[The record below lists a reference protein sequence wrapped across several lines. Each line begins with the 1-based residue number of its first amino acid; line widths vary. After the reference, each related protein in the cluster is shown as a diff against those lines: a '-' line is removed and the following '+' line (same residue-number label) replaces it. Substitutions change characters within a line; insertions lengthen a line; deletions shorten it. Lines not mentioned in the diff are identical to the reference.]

1 MMSSF
6 DEMCKDAVKRFIK
19 TVAIIDDEATYDNT
33 QPSQGDKDNAKTVN
47 PPITGLMTGSKD
59 ADSPM
64 ANGEPTEEGFQ
75 DEHDDS
81 SPLNASVVI
90 NAFADIGIACCI
102 QRPENEETPLERAA
116 KLAATVDILV
126 IDWAL
131 SSKNISLPRE
141 IINKILEDD
150 KNTGGRMR
158 LIVVYTAHPHVDEMI
173 KDLKEDADTVYN
185 DGLVMNKKD
194 HFIKSDHLR
203 IVILNKAGTAN
214 LPTGARIVPLNKL
227 PDNIIS
233 EYAELV
239 KGVIPGATLHGIA
252 AMREK
257 THKLLSILNSN
268 LDGAYCLHR
277 ALQSEPSDSVDFAM
291 NLITSEIETVIRTD
305 AEARQIVDEEGLKSW
320 FDDYIGD
327 KDKLPYGKSSLS
339 KKTIKKSI
347 INGRLHKKDEID
359 AIKREYSYNWIQ
371 TKTDEGKSLKDDNNN
386 TITLDEAKKYIKK
399 NDWKRIKGCT
409 PPNEIHFAEVLYNSS
424 EKAKDG
430 CNELSHLQCTA
441 RDIGNRLYPDISQ
454 SPTLQLGTILKKQN
468 EGSCEWFLCLTPLC
482 DCVRLKEESNI
493 LFLQLYIGTKSSAD
507 IIIKTQDGTFEP
519 LIVKKEK
526 IRTLTIPFKPSNGSD
541 RINANRLG
549 NEWLV
554 ESNGTNY
561 QWVGELRYTK
571 ALAIAHYVL
580 SNTSRVGVDE
590 FEWLRRQATLKN

>member
-1 MMSSF
+1 MSSF
-6 DEMCKDAVKRFIK
+6 DEMCKNAVKRFIK
-19 TVAIIDDEATYDNT
+19 TVAIIDDEAIYGP
-33 QPSQGDKDNAKTVN
+33 QLSSQKDKDKPKTVKS
-47 PPITGLMTGSKD
+47 PVTGLMTDNSD
-59 ADSPM
+59 ADSS
-64 ANGEPTEEGFQ
+64 ATNEDSTDVGFQ
-75 DEHDDS
+75 DDHGDFSMLEA
-81 SPLNASVVI
+81 NVVI
-90 NAFADIGIACCI
+90 NTFADMGIVCCI
-102 QRPENEETPLERAA
+102 QRPEDEEPSLDRAA
-116 KLAATVDILV
+116 KLAMSVDVLV

-131 SSKNISLPRE
+131 NDKNKSLPCD
-141 IINKILEDD
+141 IIKKILEDD
-150 KNTGGRMR
+150 KKTGGRMR
-158 LIVVYTAHPHVDEMI
+158 LIVVYTAQPSVVQMI
-173 KDLKEDADTVYN
+173 AELKEVADAVY
-185 DGLVMNKKD
+185 DDDLDMD
-194 HFIKSDHLR
+194 ESYPSIKSDSLR
-203 IVILNKAGTAN
+203 IVILNKEATMNPQA
-214 LPTGARIVPLNKL
+214 PIVPFDQL
-227 PDNIIS
+227 PDYVIS

-277 ALQSEPSDSVDFAM
+277 ALQSEPSDSMDFAM

-305 AEARQIVDEEGLKSW
+305 AEARKIVDEEGLKSW
-320 FDDYIGD
+320 FDDYIGG

-347 INGRLHKKDEID
+347 INGQLYKKDEIN
-359 AIKREYSYNWIQ
+359 AIKRDYSYNWIQ

-468 EGSCEWFLCLTPLC
+468 EGSCEWFLCITPLC

-554 ESNGTNY
+554 TSNSTDY
-561 QWVGELRYTK
+561 QWVGELRHTK
-571 ALAIAHYVL
+571 ALAFVHYVAA
-580 SNTSRVGVDE
+580 NTSRVGLDE